1 MSKRLSLILFL
12 IPVLMAG
19 LLLFLDQAATVSG
32 SGLEGRAF
40 SLPAAPLYQGG
51 NETEP
56 NDTLGTADYI
66 EVNLTVAGRIPL
78 TSTGDIDWYQL
89 VLPAADV
96 GRSFEASLEE
106 LVPLYEYKLKLDLY
120 NAGGDLVDSQS
131 LDTITSLSWASSVMT
146 YYLRVEA
153 VRFDINDPDIRD
165 ADYGLTVVRL
175 AVAPTETPTATPIPW
190 DSCEINDDINGTW
203 SEDTPPGGPCQLSVG
218 VSKTSQNFMPY
229 TNQPKPN
236 DDYFTFLAKAG
247 HTYRITTD
255 VYGGTDTKIWLY
267 DPANAPIASDDDGGS
282 GAGSRIEWD
291 LGDGWYKILVSDR
304 LSSTNPSTAQTYS
317 ILVEDVTAAAA
328 TPTFTPTPLSTAWDA
343 CEINDNISGDWP
355 PGPCLL
361 LMEIGKSSLNF
372 VPYSGQSVPN
382 NDYFKFQ
389 AKNGHTYRI
398 TTDVSGGADTQMWL
412 YNPSNQDIAYDDDG
426 GTGLGSEIEA
436 TLGDG
441 FYKVL
446 VRDRLGSTQPS
457 ASQTYSIIVEDVS
470 GEVQPGPPSVPG
482 TPDSFEPNYSFE
494 RASLIGLG
502 RIYTN
507 LNFVPSIGTD
517 PDTDF
522 YKLWVTSGKLYTC
535 ETSDL
540 GTAAN
545 TNIIFCSGESWD
557 YCFAGN
563 DDVVPFDPEDPHRSR
578 LTFFS
583 SYTGYLYVMLGQ
595 VGAEQILPE
604 EWKDLSY
611 SLECRIDLPGT
622 ATPTPTSP
630 YVAPAPQPTATPDLA
645 AADTPPPPPTD
656 TPRPQIIVRPMTS
669 PTPPS
674 APPPA
679 TAAPSLYSIALTLYY
694 DENENGQAD
703 PGEGISDVLVRAYDA
718 ISGALLSPNYTDET
732 GSLRISVPADGP
744 VRVSVPFFG
753 FNQVVTTT
761 EANIQIRIAPRP

>member
-1 MSKRLSLILFL
+1 MIALLLSLN
-12 IPVLMAG
+12 
-19 LLLFLDQAATVSG
+19 QAVTVSG

-56 NDTLGTADYI
+56 NDTLGTADFI
-66 EVNLTVAGRIPL
+66 DVNLTVAGRIPM
-78 TSTGDIDWYQL
+78 TRTGDIDWYRL
-89 VLPAADV
+89 LLSTSDV
-96 GRSFEASLEE
+96 GRGYEANLEE
-106 LVPLYEYKLKLDLY
+106 LLPSPYYKLKLDLY
-120 NAGGDLVDSQS
+120 NASGDLVDSE
-131 LDTITSLSWASSVMT
+131 TGTTNTSLSWTSSVIT

-153 VRFDINDPDIRD
+153 TDFDTDHAPGD
-165 ADYGLTVVRL
+165 ADYGLTIVRL
-175 AVAPTETPTATPIPW
+175 AVDPPTVTPIPW
-190 DSCEINDDINGTW
+190 DSCEINDDIAGAW

-218 VSKTSQNFMPY
+218 VTKTDLNFMPY
-229 TNQPKPN
+229 NGQPTPN
-236 DDYFTFLAKAG
+236 YDYFTFLAKAG

-255 VYGGTDTKIWLY
+255 VHGGADTHMLLY
-267 DPANAPIASDDDGGS
+267 DTADNEIAYDDDGGS
-282 GAGSRIEWD
+282 GAGSHIEMD
-291 LGDGWYKILVSDR
+291 LDDGWYKILVLDR
-304 LSSTNPSTAQTYS
+304 LGSTTPSTSQTYD

-328 TPTFTPTPLSTAWDA
+328 TATFTPTPVSTSWDA
-343 CEINDNISGDWP
+343 CEINDNIDVNSP
-355 PGPCLL
+355 NGPCLL
-361 LMEIGKSSLNF
+361 LMEIRKSNLNF
-372 VPYSGQSVPN
+372 IPYSGQAVPN

-398 TTDVSGGADTQMWL
+398 TTDVSGGADTEMWL
-412 YNPSNQDIAYDDDG
+412 YNPSNTEIAYDDDG
-426 GTGLGSEIEA
+426 GTGLGSEIQA

-441 FYKVL
+441 FYRVL
-446 VRDRLGSTQPS
+446 VRDRLGSGQPGS
-457 ASQTYSIIVEDVS
+457 SQTYSIIVEDVS

-494 RASLIGLG
+494 RASLIGLD

-507 LNFVPSIGTD
+507 LNFVPFIGTD

-557 YCFAGN
+557 HCFAGN
-563 DDVVPFDPEDPHRSR
+563 DDVVPFDPNDPHRSR
-578 LTFFS
+578 LTFFA

-604 EWKDLSY
+604 EWKNLSY

-630 YVAPAPQPTATPDLA
+630 YVAPTPQPTATPDLA
-645 AADTPPPPPTD
+645 AEDTPLPSPTA
-656 TPRPQIIVRPMTS
+656 TSPPQIVVRPMTS

-679 TAAPSLYSIALTLYY
+679 TPAPSLYSIELMLYY
-694 DENENGQAD
+694 DENENGLTD
-703 PGEGISDVLVRAYDA
+703 PGEGIADVLVRAYDA

-761 EANIQIRIAPRP
+761 QANIQIRIAPRP